1 VRILSSDAELD
12 NLRKR
17 RMQEL
22 RRQIDM
28 EQAQAEQQEAVE
40 EQKQAVLR
48 QILTPEAR
56 QRLTRIR
63 LVKPE
68 FAGQL
73 ELQLIQTA
81 QTGRIRLPITDEQL
95 RLLLSKLQPQKR
107 EIKVRRI

>member
-1 VRILSSDAELD
+1 
-12 NLRKR
+12 
-17 RMQEL
+17 MQEL

>member
-1 VRILSSDAELD
+1 MSSDAELD
-12 NLRKR
+12 DLRKR

-22 RRQIDM
+22 RRQAEM
-28 EQAQAEQQEAVE
+28 EQVQTEQQDAVE
-40 EQKQAVLR
+40 NRKQAALR

-68 FAGQL
+68 FASQL

-81 QTGRIRLPITDEQL
+81 QTGKVKLPITDEQL
-95 RLLLSKLQPQKR
+95 KVLLSKLQPEKR
-107 EIKVRRI
+107 EIRVRRI

>member
-1 VRILSSDAELD
+1 MGSDAELD
-12 NLRKR
+12 DLRRR

-22 RRQIDM
+22 RRQAEM
-28 EQAQAEQQEAVE
+28 EQAQEEQQDAVE
-40 EQKQAVLR
+40 KQKQAALR

-68 FAGQL
+68 FASQL

-81 QTGRIRLPITDEQL
+81 QTGRVKLPITDEQL
-95 RLLLSKLQPQKR
+95 RVLLSKLQPEKR
-107 EIKVRRI
+107 EIRVRRI